1 MAKIFVSKLFC
12 AINFLE
18 ILLLKEKNN
27 HSTLS
32 SIVYLVALFMLPV
45 MSFFTHPA
53 HQFQGIM
60 EQFRLQGD
68 LAVTSANPLLRAG
81 LEQITLLTAM
91 DSQVLNTRRP
101 FTVFDH
107 HYCKEKY
114 SKYLSRI
121 SPVPIYVHCFF
132 FYQCVP
138 L

>member
-1 MAKIFVSKLFC
+1 
-12 AINFLE
+12 
-18 ILLLKEKNN
+18 
-27 HSTLS
+27 
-32 SIVYLVALFMLPV
+32 

-60 EQFRLQGD
+60 KQFRLQGD

-81 LEQITLLTAM
+81 LEQVTLLPAM
-91 DSQVLNTRRP
+91 ASQVLNIRQP
-101 FTVFDH
+101 FTVFGHH
-107 HYCKEKY
+107 HYKGKY

-121 SPVPIYVHCFF
+121 SPVPVYVHCFF